1 METPQYQCDQERS
14 EQKQSTCI
22 IKVSGRD
29 GLRQNHYNPSRRQI
43 QAFKN
48 KKNKKRKQNTAE
60 HSGDPMQRRAQEGPS
75 GVDEQ
80 VSQVV

>member
-1 METPQYQCDQERS
+1 VETPQYQCDQERS
-14 EQKQSTCI
+14 EQKQSTFI
-22 IKVSGRD
+22 IKVSERD
-29 GLRQNHYNPSRRQI
+29 GLRQNHSNPSRRQI

-48 KKNKKRKQNTAE
+48 KQQKRKHNTAE